1 MRDGALARKYLGTEA
16 KIYGFF
22 FAAFAG
28 VVILGLVTYNST
40 RNLMATARSVA
51 HVLEVRDSLDEL
63 LGAVLEAENGR
74 RGYLLTGDFQYQLQ
88 FEAGAAQIRPDV
100 KKIALLTADAP
111 GQQKRIAALTAATEK
126 TISIWE
132 ETSAHL
138 QKGQGDKA
146 AQIQLTNKGA
156 EVTAGII
163 ALLDEM
169 TKAEDDLLRVKASAA
184 SRSGYRTIATAALGS
199 GFSAVIVFLAIG
211 LIHRDLSERRQ
222 AEERLAKERAFL
234 DLAIASLPG
243 TFCLF
248 DRYGKLLRWNFNLEA
263 VSGYSPDEIKEMTPL
278 DFFVEEA
285 RPSVQE
291 AIQRVLKEGASNVEG
306 EMLSK
311 DGRRRHYFFSGRRIL
326 VDGKPCFIG
335 SGIDITEHQLAEK
348 KIHEQANLLELA
360 RDAIFVRCLEEKIQY
375 WNRGAEGLYGWTA
388 DEAIGGDF
396 AKMAYED
403 RESFEEAKQ
412 ILLEKGEWS
421 GEVRRLTKLRREVI
435 VASRWTLL
443 RDKEGKA
450 RSILAIDTDITEKK
464 QLEAQFLRTQRLESI
479 GQLAGGIS
487 HDLNNILTPILMCT
501 QTLRDEVTSA
511 EGLYLLGTIESAAR
525 RGAEIVRQIVT
536 FAKGV
541 GGKRVLLQPQY
552 LFAEIVRII
561 GKTFPKSIILKTV
574 LEENLW
580 TVFGDATQL
589 HQVLLNL
596 AVNARDAMPQGGT
609 LTLAAEDILLDEAGA
624 RLMPGLQQGPHVL
637 FRISDTGT
645 GIPSDIAD
653 KIFDPFFT
661 TKSPDG
667 GTGLGLS
674 TVMGIVKSHRGYI
687 GFESKVGQGTEFR
700 IYLPADLTRLAG
712 AQKEIS
718 SSPLQ
723 GRGELILIVDDEEA
737 VSSVTK
743 RILESNRY
751 RTLVAHNG
759 AEAVA
764 LFASGANE
772 INLVLTDFNMPSMSG
787 PETIARLRRINPNV
801 RIILATGADSAHGV
815 TSAAN
820 MGVQAIMKKPFDVFS
835 LLDNLQKVLQTPLC

>member
-1 MRDGALARKYLGTEA
+1 ME
-16 KIYGFF
+16 
-22 FAAFAG
+22 
-28 VVILGLVTYNST
+28 S
-40 RNLMATARSVA
+40 
-51 HVLEVRDSLDEL
+51 
-63 LGAVLEAENGR
+63 ENGR
-74 RGYLLTGDFQYQLQ
+74 RGYLCAGDFEYQLQ
-88 FEAGAAQIRPDV
+88 FEAGVAQIRPDV
-100 KKIALLTADAP
+100 KKIALLTADEP

-138 QKGQGDKA
+138 RQSKGDKA
-146 AQIQLTNKGA
+146 AQIELTNKGA

-169 TKAEDDLLRVKASAA
+169 TKAEDNLLRLEASAA
-184 SRSGYRTIATAALGS
+184 SRSGNRTIATVALGS

-222 AEERLAKERAFL
+222 GEERLAKERAFL

-248 DRYGKLLRWNFNLEA
+248 DRYGKLLRWNLNLET
-263 VSGYSPDEIKEMTPL
+263 VSAYSPDEIKEMTPP
-278 DFFVEEA
+278 DFFAEEA
-285 RPSVQE
+285 RASVQE
-291 AIQRVLKEGASNVEG
+291 VIQRVLKEGASNIEG

-311 DGRRRHYFFSGRRIL
+311 DGRRRHYFFSARRIL
-326 VDGKPCFIG
+326 VDGKACVIG
-335 SGIDITEHQLAEK
+335 AGIDMTEHKLAEK
-348 KIHEQANLLELA
+348 EIHEQANLLELA
-360 RDAIFVRCLEEKIQY
+360 RDAIFVRNLEEKIQY

-388 DEAIGGDF
+388 DEAVGGDF

-450 RSILAIDTDITEKK
+450 RSILAIDTDVTEKK

-487 HDLNNILTPILMCT
+487 HDLNNILTPILMCA

-511 EGLYLLGTIESAAR
+511 DGLYLLGTIESAAR

-561 GKTFPKSIILKTV
+561 RETFPKSIILKTN

-609 LTLAAEDILLDEAGA
+609 LTLAAEDTLLDEATA
-624 RLMPGLQQGPHVL
+624 RLMPGLHQGPHVL

-645 GIPSDIAD
+645 GIPSEIAD

-687 GFESKVGQGTEFR
+687 EFESKVGQGSEFR
-700 IYLPADLTRLAG
+700 IYLPADLTRLATG
-712 AQKEIS
+712 QKGIS
-718 SSPLQ
+718 TSPLQ
-723 GRGELILIVDDEEA
+723 GR
-737 VSSVTK
+737 
-743 RILESNRY
+743 
-751 RTLVAHNG
+751 
-759 AEAVA
+759 
-764 LFASGANE
+764 
-772 INLVLTDFNMPSMSG
+772 
-787 PETIARLRRINPNV
+787 
-801 RIILATGADSAHGV
+801 
-815 TSAAN
+815 
-820 MGVQAIMKKPFDVFS
+820 
-835 LLDNLQKVLQTPLC
+835 